1 MIDFMIRYPHKIV
14 EPLLSHLRLTGI
26 TLLLSFFIAVLIAV
40 LIMRS
45 RWLSQITVGL
55 LGAVY
60 AIPSLAL
67 FAILIPFFGLGE
79 KTAIIVLVTYNQ
91 FILVRNILA
100 GFRSIDPAVTES
112 AVGMGMSETQI
123 FFKIKLPLA
132 SPVMLAGVKI
142 AVISTIGIT
151 TIAAT
156 INAGGLGQ
164 LLFDGLRTRN
174 TIKILWGSLLSAL
187 LAIIANW
194 ILTYFEN
201 NAKRAISGERRIKDE
216 L

>member
-1 MIDFMIRYPHKIV
+1 MIDFLIRYPHKIV

-26 TLLLSFFIAVLIAV
+26 TLLLSFFIAVLIVV

-45 RWLSQITVGL
+45 QWLSQLMVGL

-79 KTAIIVLVTYNQ
+79 KTAIIVLITYNQ

-100 GFRSIDPAVTES
+100 GFRSIDPAVMES
-112 AVGMGMSETQI
+112 AMGMGMSETQI
-123 FFKIKLPLA
+123 FFRIKLPLA
-132 SPVMLAGVKI
+132 SPVILAGLKI

-151 TIAAT
+151 TIAST

-187 LAIIANW
+187 LAIVANW

-201 NAKRAISGERRIKDE
+201 NAKRAISGERRIKHE

>member
-1 MIDFMIRYPHKIV
+1 MIDFLIRYPHKIV
-14 EPLLSHLRLTGI
+14 EPLLSHLWLSGT
-26 TLLLSFFIAVLIAV
+26 TLLLSFFIAILIAV

-45 RWLSQITVGL
+45 QWLSQMTVGL

-112 AVGMGMSETQI
+112 AMGMGMSETQI
-123 FFKIKLPLA
+123 FFRIKLPLA
-132 SPVMLAGVKI
+132 SPVILAGVKI
-142 AVISTIGIT
+142 AVISTIGIS
-151 TIAAT
+151 TIAST

-201 NAKRAISGERRIKDE
+201 NAKRAISGERSIKHE